1 MSANCL
7 KLNPEK
13 TELLWSGSRH
23 SLRKLGGCE
32 PTIKLDTDTIKASDH
47 VRLIGVI
54 MSSDLSL
61 EKHAS
66 VVTAAAFSI
75 SGRFVVSGS
84 HWMRSQQQHS
94 SMRLW
99 LLALTVALYWLIWP
113 CRRRSQQ
120 SCSVWWTLLPAS
132 LATLKFDCGLS
143 RLLHDELHWLD
154 VADRVGLLKLAV
166 LYCWCI
172 DVFME
177 QLRYIWWTVAHKQ
190 PTSPVVN
197 ICGPPVN
204 GSWWFRVIDWSGQW
218 IVLSVL
224 CCWIIDGDSRKVF
237 SDPKNRNVSHS
248 DWFRIIFVPSN
259 VDFCSFWL
267 QITLPCHD

>member
-23 SLRKLGGCE
+23 SLRKLGGCG

-47 VRLIGVI
+47 VRLLGVI

-66 VVTAAAFSI
+66 VVTAAFSI

-166 LYCWCI
+166 LMYRCLHGTAPLYMMNSCTQTA
-172 DVFME
+172 DVAGC
-177 QLRYIWWTVAHKQ
+177 QHLRSASQRKLMVPRYRLEWTVD
-190 PTSPVVN
+190 SIVSVVLLN
-197 ICGPPVN
+197 
-204 GSWWFRVIDWSGQW
+204 
-218 IVLSVL
+218 
-224 CCWIIDGDSRKVF
+224 
-237 SDPKNRNVSHS
+237 NR
-248 DWFRIIFVPSN
+248 WR
-259 VDFCSFWL
+259 
-267 QITLPCHD
+267 